1 MNNRQRRVPLLLD
14 GGTGEELFRRN
25 VPDDRK
31 IWSATAL
38 VHPEYHDILEQV
50 HGSFLQSGSNFITTN
65 SYGVVPGVGFN
76 EQEIE
81 CYTNQAGMI
90 ARQAVTKFMSSTR
103 SDNNFNDR
111 EMQQEKVFVLGSL
124 GPLVESYRP
133 DLILPHPEGS
143 KFYRR
148 MCQSLAPHVDAFLG
162 ETMSSVAESLQVLD
176 AVASLGPQEQRPLFI
191 SYTLDSKGNF
201 RDGKELPIGIRE
213 MLDHWKSKYHQAE
226 GKLMLDVDL
235 KLKLENDFVVS
246 AFFFSN
252 PNVLC
257 DYKVSAV
264 LFNCCLPEAI
274 TIALERIRSDKDLV
288 ALLNESGILLG
299 AYANRLT
306 HIDAGWS
313 LQESESP
320 QSLRQDL
327 DEDQYWTDFVSRWIN
342 EHQVQLVGGCC
353 GIRPSHI
360 AHIRNKLR
368 ELHQSELLP
377 PSHFYITLSQL

>member
-1 MNNRQRRVPLLLD
+1 MEDTEKSTFGGRDDMCYYTLRQTLTNLRKMNNRQRRVALLLD

-50 HGSFLQSGSNFITTN
+50 HVSFLQSGSNFITTN

-81 CYTNQAGMI
+81 CYTNQAGVI

-111 EMQQEKVFVLGSL
+111 GMQQQQVFVLGSL

-143 KFYRR
+143 KVYRQ

-213 MLDHWKSKYHQAE
+213 MLDHWKSKYRQAE
-226 GKLMLDVDL
+226 
-235 KLKLENDFVVS
+235 
-246 AFFFSN
+246 
-252 PNVLC
+252 
-257 DYKVSAV
+257 VSAV

-274 TIALERIRSDKDLV
+274 TMALQRIRSDKDLV
-288 ALLNESGILLG
+288 SLLNESGILLG

-320 QSLRQDL
+320 QSLREDL
-327 DEDQYWTDFVSRWIN
+327 DEEQYWEDFVSRWIN
-342 EHQVQLVGGCC
+342 EHGVQLIGGCC

-368 ELHQSELLP
+368 DSELHESEL
-377 PSHFYITLSQL
+377 S